1 MKVGKKNPFAFSA
14 PLYCYKIIVLHIT
27 FHLPPKIF
35 HVSTNF
41 FSIRVCSV
49 GGKIERMKK
58 ERERERERERK
69 WLGEV
74 FDWKGE
80 EEGILVEHRNFLPDS
95 SKQNL
100 PKLKRKL
107 CKKFWTKMP
116 TSKPTVYVLLPIVS
130 YSFFFLKKKF

>member
-49 GGKIERMKK
+49 GGKIERMKR
-58 ERERERERERK
+58 EREREREREKMVGRSV
-69 WLGEV
+69 WLEGGGGGNFGGAQKFSPRLLKTKSPQIEEKMGEKIV
-74 FDWKGE
+74 QK
-80 EEGILVEHRNFLPDS
+80 
-95 SKQNL
+95 
-100 PKLKRKL
+100 
-107 CKKFWTKMP
+107 
-116 TSKPTVYVLLPIVS
+116 VLDKNAHVKAHCVRAAAHCFHCFP
-130 YSFFFLKKKF
+130 FF

>member
-49 GGKIERMKK
+49 GGKIER
-58 ERERERERERK
+58 ERERERE
-69 WLGEV
+69 V
-74 FDWKGE
+74 FGWKGE

-100 PKLKRKL
+100 PKLKRKWERKL

-130 YSFFFLKKKF
+130 YSFFLKKKF

>member
-1 MKVGKKNPFAFSA
+1 M
-14 PLYCYKIIVLHIT
+14 
-27 FHLPPKIF
+27 
-35 HVSTNF
+35 
-41 FSIRVCSV
+41 CSV

-58 ERERERERERK
+58 KRKRERERERERE

-100 PKLKRKL
+100 PKLKRKWEKKL
-107 CKKFWTKMP
+107 CKNAHVKAHCVRAAAHCF
-116 TSKPTVYVLLPIVS
+116 LF
-130 YSFFFLKKKF
+130 FFFLKKKF